1 MPPNV
6 QILLTRYLVC
16 FRDQTGN
23 GKGRSGLHDLTEAA
37 LSFWSGGE
45 RESCVLV
52 WLTNR
57 WPLPFV
63 VWCCYLYPEKMY
75 GPFRTNYLMARFQ
88 EDIMYFHTHATDKD
102 TSPFDDQDHSGQ
114 IDQIDP
120 SFIRSIR
127 SRSCLPGIGWFYH
140 NAPNCVSHECRLH
153 YLAACIVYS
162 TVTYLVS

>member
-1 MPPNV
+1 
-6 QILLTRYLVC
+6 
-16 FRDQTGN
+16 
-23 GKGRSGLHDLTEAA
+23 
-37 LSFWSGGE
+37 
-45 RESCVLV
+45 
-52 WLTNR
+52 
-57 WPLPFV
+57 
-63 VWCCYLYPEKMY
+63 
-75 GPFRTNYLMARFQ
+75 
-88 EDIMYFHTHATDKD
+88 MYFHTHATDKD
-102 TSPFDDQDHSGQ
+102 TSPFDDQDPSGQ